1 MLPFTNAV
9 QDHPWLSDFSE
20 SEKHE
25 EYKFKEENPLRE
37 HPDALEEGKRKL
49 AEGDIPAAV
58 LLFESAVQQD
68 KV

>member
-1 MLPFTNAV
+1 M
-9 QDHPWLSDFSE
+9 
-20 SEKHE
+20 HE

-58 LLFESAVQQD
+58 LLFEAAVQQD